1 MHRRKQI
8 TGPVAFRLVCLMF
21 SLCAAA
27 EAQVDT
33 DSDGLT
39 DSVETN
45 TGTYVSPS
53 NTGTDPSKSDTD
65 GDGAGDWYEVK
76 ASFTNPVQASSAP
89 RVPYPLPDPNTST
102 GATNKRVKVYI
113 MSGQSNMLGMGTMT
127 GTTDKSLET
136 FTRTGKKF
144 PDLVNTSGG
153 WTTRKDVHYRGVIS
167 DITNA
172 ELSPSNLGDKF
183 GPELGFGYVMGWF
196 HDEPVLLLKSCTG
209 NRSLAWDI
217 LPKSSPGYGNPTPTT
232 QGDWYA
238 GKEFDRFFMHESE
251 WAHPDTAA
259 TNVVD
264 VLDNFG
270 TQYPAWAAQGFEI
283 AGFVWWQGDKDRYNT
298 NHANSYEAN
307 LVRLITQLRTYYS
320 NRYPGKVIPNAPFVL
335 ATLGQTA
342 LGSTSPATDVAI
354 FNAQRAVDGSTG
366 KYPQFAGNVKTVY
379 SYPLS
384 EGGASN
390 DHYQERAG
398 TYMLVGDALGRAMV
412 DLLSPS
418 TFTWAINQADPSS
431 WSAAANWTP
440 NTSFPNGIDNLAA
453 LTNNITTDNQISLAA
468 PITLGQL
475 SIGDSTGNN
484 AFSINSGHSITFSA
498 DTGSATLTRTA
509 TGTSADIISPAIIL
523 ADPLTVSVNN
533 NTGSLALNGTISE
546 TGGAKTL
553 TKTGNGTLIING
565 SNTYTGDTII
575 DIGTLRLNTTP
586 PTLAGGLTFGATAGG
601 SNAATFDL
609 SNASATFTGGFQAR
623 TNSTNAITIGSGR
636 TLQLNSAF
644 TVGYNTPAL
653 PHSTTG
659 LDFTGSGTLSIG
671 TSSTP
676 TNANIQIGNGAT
688 TNVGNSGVL
697 DMSGLTNFY
706 ANLGTGSFRVGSPTN
721 GGSSNGGGSTVSL
734 AANSTIQGSTLLLG
748 SPDGSANSS
757 ATAIQS
763 LKLGSGANIIN
774 VNTLNLAGIGSFDG
788 RSNGSITF
796 KGATGTLKIRSQ
808 TDPVNGRPSLNI
820 GVVSQNTGVPQL
832 DNLFDTS
839 GHSADLRFGTM
850 NLGFRTNGNGSTTGQ
865 FKFDAGTLD
874 ANNLTA
880 GNRGGTAGATATAT
894 GIVSLGGGTVTIN
907 NANGPIQLGVNDLG
921 SGTAAGTLNIS
932 GGSVTV
938 AASGGNSIRLGNAS
952 AASGTANGTLNL
964 TGGTLTVAGDIIRG
978 AATGTVNSTLSLG
991 GGVLDMTGKNIT
1003 NLTSITYSAG
1013 TFKNLGSVNTGM
1025 TLAGTGSKVFD
1036 QGSGISG
1043 SIQGV
1048 IAGTGAGLTKQGAG
1062 SLTLS
1067 GLNTYTGDTNVTGG
1081 TLTLADNAQL
1091 MIVVGSISGTN
1102 NRITGT
1108 GTVTL
1113 NGDLIIDTTL
1123 PDASA
1128 LSSGSW
1134 IIVNASTL
1142 TETYAT
1148 SFTISGAGWS
1158 ESANVWTKTVGS
1170 RKYTFTEA
1178 TGTLTLSP
1186 SAPFASWIDGF
1197 FPSLTDQ
1204 SIIGANRDPDQDG
1217 IPNGV
1222 EMVIG
1227 GIPQLG
1233 MDTAL
1238 LPTIEVVTDPVTSP
1252 AIPAGNYLLFTYRS
1266 SNLST
1271 TAGITAA
1278 CEMNTGLSGPWI
1290 PATELPGV
1298 VIQVDHKFNFTPPT
1312 VSPTDRV
1319 RVYVPRAANAAQ
1331 FGRLRVLI
1339 P

>member
-1 MHRRKQI
+1 MRRKIQI
-8 TGPVAFRLVCLMF
+8 KGSVAFHLFWLMF
-21 SLCAAA
+21 TLCATAS
-27 EAQVDT
+27 AQTDT
-33 DSDGLT
+33 DGDGLP

-45 TGTYVSPS
+45 TGTYVSS
-53 NTGTDPSKSDTD
+53 TNTGTNPNNPDTD
-65 GDGAGDWYEVK
+65 GDGVGDWYEVK
-76 ASFTNPVQASSAP
+76 ASFTNPLQASSKP

-113 MSGQSNMLGMGTMT
+113 MSGQSNMLGFGTMA

-136 FTRTGKKF
+136 FARTGKKF
-144 PDLVNTSGG
+144 PDLVNAANG
-153 WTTRKDVHYRGVIS
+153 WTTRKDVRYRGVIS

-172 ELSPSNLGDKF
+172 ELSPANLGDKF
-183 GPELGFGYVMGWF
+183 GPELGFGYIMGWF

-209 NRSLAWDI
+209 NRSLGWDI
-217 LPKSSPGYGNPTPTT
+217 LPKDTAGYGNPTPTT

-238 GKEFDRFFMHESE
+238 GKEYDRFFMHESE
-251 WAHPDTAA
+251 WAHPDAAA

-264 VLDNFG
+264 VLDNFA

-307 LVRLITQLRTYYS
+307 LVKLITQLRTYYS
-320 NRYPGKVIPNAPFVL
+320 NRYPGKVVPNAPFVL
-335 ATLGQTA
+335 ATLGQTTPN
-342 LGSTSPATDVAI
+342 STDPEDKAI

-379 SYPLS
+379 SNPLS

-418 TFTWAINQADPSS
+418 SYSWAINQAGPSS

-440 NTSFPNGIDNLAA
+440 NTSFPNGIDNVAA

-498 DTGSATLTRTA
+498 DSASATLTRTA
-509 TGTSADIISPAIIL
+509 TGTSADTINPAIVL

-533 NTGSLALNGTISE
+533 NTGSLALNGSISE
-546 TGGAKTL
+546 TGGVKTL
-553 TKTGNGTLIING
+553 TKAGNGTLILNG
-565 SNTYTGDTII
+565 SNSYTGDTII
-575 DIGTLRLNTTP
+575 DKGTLRLNTSP
-586 PTLAGGLTFGATAGG
+586 PTLAGGLTLGATAGG
-601 SNAATFDL
+601 TNVGTFDL
-609 SNASATFTGGFQAR
+609 SNASATFAGSFQAR
-623 TNSTNAITIGSGR
+623 TNSTNAITIGRGR
-636 TLQLNSAF
+636 TLQLNSAL

-653 PHSTTG
+653 PHATTG
-659 LDFTGSGTLSIG
+659 LDLAGSGTLSIG

-688 TNVGNSGVL
+688 TGVGNSGVL

-706 ANLGTGSFRVGSPTN
+706 ANLGSGIFRVGSPTN
-721 GGSSNGGGSTVSL
+721 LSSANGGGSTVLL
-734 AANSTIQGSTLLLG
+734 AANSAIQAATLLLG
-748 SPDGSANSS
+748 SPDGSANSA

-763 LKLGSGANIIN
+763 LKLGSGSTVIN
-774 VNTLNLAGIGSFDG
+774 ANTLNLAGIGSSDG
-788 RSNGSITF
+788 RSNGSLTF
-796 KGATGTLKIRSQ
+796 NGATGTLKIRSQ
-808 TDPVNGRPSLNI
+808 SDPVNGRPSLNV

-850 NLGFRTNGNGSTTGQ
+850 NLGFRTLGTGPTTAQ

-880 GNRGGTAGATATAT
+880 GSRGGSAGAAATAT

-907 NANGPIQLGVNDLG
+907 NTSNPIQLGVNALG
-921 SGTAAGTLNIS
+921 SGTATGTLNVS
-932 GGSVTV
+932 GGNVTV
-938 AASGGNSIRLGNAS
+938 AAIGGNSIRLANAS
-952 AASGTANGTLNL
+952 AASGKANGTLNL

-978 AATGTVNSTLSLG
+978 ATAGNSNATVNLSGGTLNMNGNDLG
-991 GGVLDMTGKNIT
+991 AAGNGA
-1003 NLTSITYSAG
+1003 LTFTVESGILQNVGSI
-1013 TFKNLGSVNTGM
+1013 N
-1025 TLAGTGSKVFD
+1025 GTGGLIKTTPGTLVL
-1036 QGSGISG
+1036 QGN
-1043 SIQGV
+1043 
-1048 IAGTGAGLTKQGAG
+1048 
-1062 SLTLS
+1062 
-1067 GLNTYTGDTNVTGG
+1067 NTYTGDTTVNEGS
-1081 TLTLADNAQL
+1081 LTLANNAQL
-1091 MIVVGSISGTN
+1091 IFVVGSASGTN

-1108 GTVTL
+1108 GTLIL
-1113 NGDLIIDTTL
+1113 NGDFNIDTTL
-1123 PDASA
+1123 TDASA

-1134 IIVNASTL
+1134 VIVNASTL
-1142 TETYAT
+1142 TENFGA
-1148 SFTISGAGWS
+1148 SFAITGAGWS
-1158 ESANVWTKTVGS
+1158 ESANVWTKTVGTK
-1170 RKYTFTEA
+1170 KYTFTEA
-1178 TGTLTLSP
+1178 TGTLTLS
-1186 SAPFASWIDGF
+1186 SAASYTSWIEGF
-1197 FPSLTDQ
+1197 FPGVTDP
-1204 SIIGANRDPDQDG
+1204 SIIGADRDPDQDG

-1227 GIPQLG
+1227 GNLQLG

-1238 LPTIEVVTDPVTSP
+1238 LPTLEMVTDPVTTP
-1252 AIPAGNYLLFTYRS
+1252 AIPAGNYLLFTYRRS
-1266 SNLST
+1266 DLSA
-1271 TAGITAA
+1271 TAGITTA
-1278 CEMNTGLSGPWI
+1278 CETNNGLSGPWI
-1290 PATELPGV
+1290 PANGAPGV
-1298 VIQVDHKFNFTPPT
+1298 VIQVDEDFVFTPPAA
-1312 VSPTDRV
+1312 SPTDRV
-1319 RVYVPRAANAAQ
+1319 RVYVPRAPNTTQ
-1331 FGRLRVLI
+1331 FGRLKVLV

>member
-1 MHRRKQI
+1 MQRRKQI
-8 TGPVAFRLVCLMF
+8 SGDFALRLICLMLG
-21 SLCAAA
+21 LCTAA
-27 EAQVDT
+27 EAQTDT
-33 DSDGLT
+33 DSDGLI

-45 TGTYVSPS
+45 TGTYVSPT
-53 NTGTDPSKSDTD
+53 NTGTNPNLSDTD
-65 GDGAGDWYEVK
+65 GDGVGDWYEVK
-76 ASFTNPVQASSAP
+76 ASFTNPLQASSKP

-113 MSGQSNMLGMGTMT
+113 MSGQSNMVGMGTMN
-127 GTTDKSLET
+127 GTIDKSLAT
-136 FTRTGKKF
+136 YTGSGKKF
-144 PDLVNTSGG
+144 PDLVNASGG
-153 WTTRKDVHYRGVIS
+153 WTTRKDVRYRGVIS

-172 ELSPSNLGDKF
+172 ELSPANLGDKF

-196 HDEPVLLLKSCTG
+196 HDEPVLLLKSSIG
-209 NRSLAWDI
+209 NRSLGWDI
-217 LPKSSPGYGNPTPTT
+217 LPKGSPGYGNPIPVT
-232 QGDWYA
+232 QGDWYG
-238 GKEFDRFFMHESE
+238 GKEYDRFFMDEEE
-251 WAHPDTAA
+251 WAHPDAAA

-320 NRYPGKVIPNAPFVL
+320 NRYPGKVVPNAPFVL
-335 ATLGQTA
+335 ATLGQTTP
-342 LGSTSPATDVAI
+342 STTDPEDKAI

-379 SYPLS
+379 SNPLS

-418 TFTWAINQADPSS
+418 SYTWALNQAGPSS
-431 WSAAANWTP
+431 WSNAANWTP

-453 LTNNITTDNQISLAA
+453 LTNNITTNSQISLAA

-498 DTGSATLTRTA
+498 DTGSASLTRTA
-509 TGTSADIISPAIIL
+509 TGTSADTISPAIIL

-546 TGGAKTL
+546 TGGAQTL
-553 TKTGNGTLIING
+553 TKTGNGTLILNG

-575 DIGTLRLNTTP
+575 DIGTLRLNTAP

-601 SNAATFDL
+601 SNAGTLDL
-609 SNASATFTGGFQAR
+609 SNASATFAGACLVR
-623 TNSTNAITIGSGR
+623 TNSTYAITIGSGR
-636 TLQLNSAF
+636 THQINGAF
-644 TVGYNTPAL
+644 TVGYNTAAL

-659 LDFTGSGTLSIG
+659 LDVTGSGTLSIG

-697 DMSGLTNFY
+697 DMSGLANFY

-721 GGSSNGGGSTVSL
+721 IGSANGGGSTVSL

-748 SPDGSANSS
+748 SPDGSANSA

-788 RSNGSITF
+788 RSNGRITF
-796 KGATGTLKIRSQ
+796 NGATGTLKIRSQ
-808 TDPVNGRPSLNI
+808 TDPVNGRPSLNV

-880 GNRGGTAGATATAT
+880 GSRGGTAGATATAT
-894 GIVSLGGGTVTIN
+894 GTLSIGGGAVTIN
-907 NANGPIQLGVNDLG
+907 NTSNPIQLGVNSLG
-921 SGTAAGTLNIS
+921 SGTASGTLNIS
-932 GGSVTV
+932 GGIVTV
-938 AASGGNSIRLGNAS
+938 AASGGNSIRLGNATT
-952 AASGTANGTLNL
+952 ALGTANGTLNL
-964 TGGTLTVAGDIIRG
+964 TGGNLTVAGDIIRG
-978 AATGTVNSTLSLG
+978 AATGTSNAVVNLSGGTLNMNGHDLG
-991 GGVLDMTGKNIT
+991 AAGSGA
-1003 NLTSITYSAG
+1003 LTFTVESG
-1013 TFKNLGSVNTGM
+1013 TLQNVARIN
-1025 TLAGTGSKVFD
+1025 GTG
-1036 QGSGISG
+1036 
-1043 SIQGV
+1043 
-1048 IAGTGAGLTKQGAG
+1048 GLTKTTSGTLLLQGN
-1062 SLTLS
+1062 
-1067 GLNTYTGDTNVTGG
+1067 NTYIGDTTVNEG

-1091 MIVVGSISGTN
+1091 TFVIGSTSGTN

-1108 GTVTL
+1108 GTLIL
-1113 NGDLIIDTTL
+1113 NGDFIIDTTL
-1123 PDASA
+1123 TDASA
-1128 LSSGSW
+1128 LTSGSW
-1134 IIVNASTL
+1134 GIVNAASL
-1142 TETYAT
+1142 TENFGA
-1148 SFTISGAGWS
+1148 SFSITGAGWS
-1158 ESANVWTKTVGS
+1158 ESANVWTRTVGS
-1170 RKYTFTEA
+1170 KKYTFSEA
-1178 TGTLTLSP
+1178 TGTLTLS
-1186 SAPFASWIDGF
+1186 SAASFTSWINGF
-1197 FPSLTDQ
+1197 FPGVSDPA
-1204 SIIGANRDPDQDG
+1204 IIGADRDPDKDG
-1217 IPNGV
+1217 IANGV

-1227 GIPQLG
+1227 GNPQLG
-1233 MDTAL
+1233 MDAAM
-1238 LPTIEVVTDPVTSP
+1238 LPTIEVVTNPVTTP
-1252 AIPAGNYLLFTYRS
+1252 AIPAGNYLLFTYRRS
-1266 SNLST
+1266 DLAT
-1271 TAGITAA
+1271 TAGITAI
-1278 CEMNTGLSGPWI
+1278 CETNSDLSQPWT
-1290 PATELPGV
+1290 PSAGAPGV
-1298 VIQVDHKFNFTPPT
+1298 VIQVDDNYNFTPPAA
-1312 VSPTDRV
+1312 SPTDRV
-1319 RVYVPRAANAAQ
+1319 RVYVPRAAHSTQ
-1331 FGRLRVLI
+1331 FGRLKVMV